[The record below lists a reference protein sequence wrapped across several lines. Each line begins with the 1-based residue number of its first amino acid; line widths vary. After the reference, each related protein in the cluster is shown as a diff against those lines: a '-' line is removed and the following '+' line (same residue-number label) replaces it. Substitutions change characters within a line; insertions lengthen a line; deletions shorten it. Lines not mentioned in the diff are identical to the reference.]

1 MVLTS
6 RGEAI
11 DFAGAHLYSRSTFDK
26 VIMTADV
33 ILLLLGLG
41 ILTLGADVLV
51 RGGSSLARHLGMTPL
66 LVGLTVV
73 AFGTSMP
80 EMLVSVGG
88 SLKGQ
93 DELALGNVV
102 GSNIFNVGFILAII
116 ALISPINIKYSVLKL
131 GAPAVIVTALIAVV
145 VAYSG
150 LVSRFEGFLLLL
162 LLFAYT
168 FVNIRLARSEVKT
181 EVISEFEEGI
191 PKPTKSIWLDV
202 ALIFG
207 GLILLMLGSHFLLGS
222 ATRIAQ
228 MLNISDAV
236 IGLTIVAAGTSTPE
250 LATSVVAAIRKHSD
264 IAIGNVIGSNVFNI
278 LGILGLSTIVKPLSL
293 SNFSFGDF
301 WVMVVFSIAILPLMW
316 TSRKLCRW
324 EGGLLLLGYILF
336 VWSRWPNSA

>member
-1 MVLTS
+1 M
-6 RGEAI
+6 
-11 DFAGAHLYSRSTFDK
+11 
-26 VIMTADV
+26 
-33 ILLLLGLG
+33 
-41 ILTLGADVLV
+41 
-51 RGGSSLARHLGMTPL
+51 
-66 LVGLTVV
+66 
-73 AFGTSMP
+73 
-80 EMLVSVGG
+80 
-88 SLKGQ
+88 
-93 DELALGNVV
+93 
-102 GSNIFNVGFILAII
+102 
-116 ALISPINIKYSVLKL
+116 
-131 GAPAVIVTALIAVV
+131 
-145 VAYSG
+145 
-150 LVSRFEGFLLLL
+150 
-162 LLFAYT
+162 
-168 FVNIRLARSEVKT
+168 
-181 EVISEFEEGI
+181 
-191 PKPTKSIWLDV
+191 
-202 ALIFG
+202 IFG